1 MQASNKLWM
10 NKHVVAYLY
19 KRKYP
24 VIVGLSCTTLCDPI
38 DCSLPG
44 FSIHGIFHTGG
55 LPNPGIEPGSPVL
68 WADFLLF
75 EPPEKQLLSNKM
87 QCNAG
92 DLGSVPGSERPPLEK
107 EMATYSSILAWE
119 IPWSEEPGSHNPQSM
134 WRHGVT
140 EVGHDLATKPPQ

>member
-1 MQASNKLWM
+1 M

-87 QCNAG
+87 QCI
-92 DLGSVPGSERPPLEK
+92 SVPLTFPSLDTISRQ
-107 EMATYSSILAWE
+107 MRQYFYSNAQKSKTAPRFLFKSFQAFIF
-119 IPWSEEPGSHNPQSM
+119 
-134 WRHGVT
+134 
-140 EVGHDLATKPPQ
+140 